1 MQETLDKILLELE
14 KINSRIDNLENT
26 MEENNKK
33 MYAYIDQKFEE
44 NNKKMY
50 AYIDQK
56 IEGVYSYIDQKIKE
70 VYAYIDQKI
79 EEMYAYIDQK
89 IEGVYVYIDHKIEEM
104 YSYINKK
111 FETNNH
117 DIAQEI
123 NDLAEL
129 IKKKCYK
136 TFDEMYKDIE
146 QAVDKIKNN
155 FERKTKQDKEAFKS
169 NNARLNKIELV
180 QEYLET
186 EVVDI
191 KKDKNKDQVAV

>member
-44 NNKKMY
+44 VY

-56 IEGVYSYIDQKIKE
+56 IEG
-70 VYAYIDQKI
+70 
-79 EEMYAYIDQK
+79 MYAYINQK
-89 IEGVYVYIDHKIEEM
+89 FEEM

-111 FETNNH
+111 FETNNQ

>member
-1 MQETLDKILLELE
+1 
-14 KINSRIDNLENT
+14 
-26 MEENNKK
+26 
-33 MYAYIDQKFEE
+33 
-44 NNKKMY
+44 
-50 AYIDQK
+50 
-56 IEGVYSYIDQKIKE
+56 
-70 VYAYIDQKI
+70 
-79 EEMYAYIDQK
+79 
-89 IEGVYVYIDHKIEEM
+89 M

-111 FETNNH
+111 FETNNQ